1 MLSSSHCPY
10 CGNPLVTQNIKAD
23 VIQCFHGP
31 NKFPSMPP
39 SPEISRAF
47 KKASFGPENGC
58 PDWEVSNREEVGIS
72 SCSSSEQQQCFVF
85 PGAACVQEPM
95 SSVPHSQDQSCPK
108 HHLSPLPSGWGL
120 PGSLAQQNSKGIHP
134 GWGGAYAL
142 GEDSGADSSVLPLTC
157 LIFSDHPIC
166 MPPLFQDE
174 SLLLLSPL
182 LDLVFLFP
190 LRSTDNDVCFPSF
203 SLSFSQPELTRRI
216 HLFLFQKL
224 PVTNTSAKGLIQAA
238 RDWWGARCFDHS
250 LSPSA
255 MSLYELMLKLFK
267 VLTVPLCELI

>member
-58 PDWEVSNREEVGIS
+58 PDWEVSKREEVGIS

-120 PGSLAQQNSKGIHP
+120 PGSLAQQNSKGIYP
-134 GWGGAYAL
+134 GWGGHMPWERTVGLTAL
-142 GEDSGADSSVLPLTC
+142 SCLSLASSSPITPFACHPFSKRSPCSFYLHFWTLSSFSRCGAQIMMSA
-157 LIFSDHPIC
+157 F
-166 MPPLFQDE
+166 PP
-174 SLLLLSPL
+174 SP
-182 LDLVFLFP
+182 
-190 LRSTDNDVCFPSF
+190 FPSPSQNSPDGFIYF
-203 SLSFSQPELTRRI
+203 SFRSCL
-216 HLFLFQKL
+216 
-224 PVTNTSAKGLIQAA
+224 
-238 RDWWGARCFDHS
+238 
-250 LSPSA
+250 
-255 MSLYELMLKLFK
+255 
-267 VLTVPLCELI
+267 